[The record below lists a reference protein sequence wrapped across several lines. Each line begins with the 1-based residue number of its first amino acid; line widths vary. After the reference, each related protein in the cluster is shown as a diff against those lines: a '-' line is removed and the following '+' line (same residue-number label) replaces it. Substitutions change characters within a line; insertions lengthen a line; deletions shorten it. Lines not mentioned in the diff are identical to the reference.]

1 MANTKSV
8 KKRIK
13 QNEKRRIKNSAVK
26 SSIRTASKK
35 VLQAVDKGTEDK
47 SVIEDLY
54 KSFVKKI
61 DTASGKKI
69 LHWKTVARKKSRLAK
84 KVNSYS
90 SGNSAE
96 A

>member
-1 MANTKSV
+1 MANTKST
-8 KKRIK
+8 KKRVK
-13 QNEKRRIKNSAVK
+13 QNEKRRAKNSAVK

-35 VLQAVDKGTEDK
+35 VLQAIDNGSEDK
-47 SVIEDLY
+47 SVIEGLY

-61 DTASGKKI
+61 DTASGKGI

-84 KVNSYS
+84 KVNSSS